1 MTTVFINPYRPIGTI
16 YLTDAQAERMGYSH
30 DRRRRR
36 AQHRAA
42 ARSLQAQ
49 GGGSI
54 IRSVVAWHLQQARR
68 P

>member
-1 MTTVFINPYRPIGTI
+1 MINTV
-16 YLTDAQAERMGYSH
+16 YLSNAQALAMGYAR

-42 ARSLQAQ
+42 ARSLRAQ
-49 GGGSI
+49 GGGGI
-54 IRSVVAWHLQQARR
+54 IRLVVAWHLQQARR